1 MRYLKSGEACKVLQI
16 CPATLKAW
24 KDGGI
29 IKYKQLTSKKFLY
42 DVDSVFEEEPNKKKG
57 VAVYGRVS
65 SSLQR
70 EDLDRQ
76 LELLKTYCIKNGS
89 KPTYA
94 LSDIASGLNENRSG
108 LNALMELVF
117 KKEITKVVVTY
128 KDRLTRFGF
137 DYFKNIFNKFGV
149 EIEVLD
155 ETPET
160 NKSVESE
167 LTEDLISIIHHYS
180 MKIYA
185 SRRKKLQ
192 QIKNILS
199 EGG

>member
-24 KDGGI
+24 KDRGI

-65 SSLQR
+65 SSSQR

-89 KPTYA
+89 KPTYV

-199 EGG
+199 EGS

>member
-1 MRYLKSGEACKVLQI
+1 MRYLKSREACKELQI

-24 KDGGI
+24 KDKGI
-29 IKYKQLTSKKFLY
+29 IKYRQLTQRKFLY
-42 DVDSVFEEEPNKKKG
+42 DVDSLLEVEPMRKES

-65 SSLQR
+65 SSSQR

-76 LELLKTYCIKNGS
+76 LELLKTYCITNGH
-89 KPTYA
+89 KPA
-94 LSDIASGLNENRSG
+94 HVLSDIASGLNENRSG
-108 LNALMELVF
+108 LNSLMELVF

-160 NKSVESE
+160 NKSVETE

-180 MKIYA
+180 MKIYS
-185 SRRKKLQ
+185 SRRKKMQ

-199 EGG
+199 ESD